1 VWLLKGT
8 EDLINHLNVRMP
20 TMDDSLSTHIQYCK
34 KQLVVL
40 LRPIVALH
48 CVDFQRTA
56 ICARIRYLNQ
66 PLDKREQA
74 ILGKAVKIHF
84 ETFIHVLIKLCPAI
98 TPTEIL
104 ICCLSF
110 CFPTKTIALCLGY
123 TYTNPIRQHKLRI
136 RKKMRTV
143 FDNMFMFNFIFGN

>member
-1 VWLLKGT
+1 
-8 EDLINHLNVRMP
+8 MP
-20 TMDDSLSTHIQYCK
+20 TIDDSLSDHIQYCK

-40 LRPIVALH
+40 LRPIVDIH

-56 ICARIRYLNQ
+56 ICARILYLNQ
-66 PLDKREQA
+66 PLDNREQA
-74 ILGKAVKIHF
+74 ILEKEIKIHF
-84 ETFIHVLIKLCPAI
+84 ETFIHVLVGLCPAI
-98 TPTEIL
+98 TPTEIK

-136 RKKMRTV
+136 RNKMRTV
-143 FDNMFMFNFIFGN
+143 FDSMFLFHFIFGN